1 MINNKKLSQIRYE
14 RNDKTMKENAISKI
28 NKMGK
33 VGHIISLIVKIL
45 LCIAI
50 GGILIGT
57 VAVAVLPEKLVTFS
71 ISGTADVLVNL
82 EAFDV
87 DLTDE
92 EKSEISENIIGDGNN
107 AALDLQGVS
116 YGIDNVEVGD
126 STIGISA
133 SAKTF
138 EYNLKD
144 FLVVLI
150 AALIMVVMTLVT
162 VFFIDSLCKAFR
174 DCSSPFDADVI
185 NKMQKFAFSLIP
197 WAVISAGAE
206 SVLSSFFT
214 ATVSVSFGIDLG
226 MVIVILVILAL
237 SYVFKYGAVLQQ
249 ESDETL

>member
-1 MINNKKLSQIRYE
+1 
-14 RNDKTMKENAISKI
+14 MKEDAISKI

-33 VGHIISLIVKIL
+33 AGHIISLIVKIFL
-45 LCIAI
+45 YIAI

-71 ISGTADVLVNL
+71 IGGTADVSVNL
-82 EAFDV
+82 EDFDV
-87 DLTDE
+87 DFTDE
-92 EKSEISENIIGDGNN
+92 QKSEISENIIGDGNGNN
-107 AALDLQGVS
+107 AALDIQGVS
-116 YGIDNVEVGD
+116 YGIDSVEVGE

-138 EYNLKD
+138 EYNFKD

-174 DCSSPFDADVI
+174 DCASPFDADVI
-185 NKMQKFAFSLIP
+185 KKMQRFAYSLIP

-214 ATVSVSFGIDLG
+214 ATVSVSFGIDFG